1 MEKEE
6 ILKLIR
12 NLNPQI
18 QDKYNAQIKAIFGS
32 YVRGEETPDSDLDVL
47 VEFNESANLLDL
59 VELSQFLEDEIHIN
73 IDVVPIDT
81 VRKEI
86 KKQVMK
92 EAILV

>member
-59 VELSQFLEDEIHIN
+59 VGLSQFLEDEIHIN

-92 EAILV
+92 EAILI